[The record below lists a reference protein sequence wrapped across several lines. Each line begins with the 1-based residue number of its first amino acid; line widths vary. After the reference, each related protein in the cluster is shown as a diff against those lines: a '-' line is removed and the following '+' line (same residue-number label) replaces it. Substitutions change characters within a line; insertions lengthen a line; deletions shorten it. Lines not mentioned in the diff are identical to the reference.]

1 MLKYFPK
8 IPVQD
13 LTHVGL
19 DRAGP
24 MSSVIPQAPE
34 NSLILVRV
42 TTLEGGWK
50 QISQNVLH
58 YMCLSLYVFLTTCHH
73 TPCYKLTDQNWHVTQ
88 CSHLNRKHLRT
99 HKAAA
104 PENSIQQ
111 GISCW
116 MIVNQPSE
124 HHVQRHWMLST
135 VGNGGVKANI
145 ARRQE
150 LRIKKRGKSWTDSHT
165 RGMKRASANPR
176 VVWPVTSWQVDVT
189 EWETL
194 CSWCLGDRTC
204 AGSLAREGPQGSSL
218 LCFFPQFR
226 WGGPHLYSALVQE
239 KKQLSLLPAAF

>member
-1 MLKYFPK
+1 MRGGDSQREHALPCNVFPTLKSSQFGSTVFLSLQMSAIVLQYMLCLNIFPRSPCR
-8 IPVQD
+8 ILLTLDWTEQVQC
-13 LTHVGL
+13 HQ
-19 DRAGP
+19 
-24 MSSVIPQAPE
+24 SSQAPE
-34 NSLILVRV
+34 NSLVLVRV

-50 QISQNVLH
+50 QISQNVH
-58 YMCLSLYVFLTTCHH
+58 RCMCLSLYVFLTTCHH
-73 TPCYKLTDQNWHVTQ
+73 TPCYKLTDQNRHATQ

-124 HHVQRHWMLST
+124 HHVQRHSVLGT

-150 LRIKKRGKSWTDSHT
+150 LRIKKRGKSWTDSLI
-165 RGMKRASANPR
+165 RGMKRAGADPR

-189 EWETL
+189 E
-194 CSWCLGDRTC
+194 
-204 AGSLAREGPQGSSL
+204 
-218 LCFFPQFR
+218 
-226 WGGPHLYSALVQE
+226 
-239 KKQLSLLPAAF
+239 